1 MADGSGMRKAGLD
14 GLPCGICLVSMDD
27 EERVLYA
34 NRSFLLLMGFSSMEE
49 LFSQRG
55 SSFKGLVA
63 EGYVPL
69 SQRCGAEERSGSFY
83 FQLRT
88 SSGSVPVKGAAGVY
102 EDDKQGKAWCLSCI
116 RDRAGKA
123 QGLEVMDRKSFYSA
137 ITRLAREDVK
147 KGIFGSRAPVY
158 FNLTNFKVY
167 NSRHGTGA
175 GDELIHFLAESLST
189 HFPHS
194 FIAHL
199 NGDTFAV
206 LALHHDVAERI
217 EAVSRDVRDYTGD
230 PAVQLKAGV
239 NIFDPDT
246 VEVSESGLHLLF
258 DRAKI
263 AADWIKGDAGR
274 IWAVY
279 DKSMGQYLTDRA
291 YVLGSF
297 DRALKEEYIK
307 VYYQPVIRT
316 LNGKVCGTE
325 ALARWEDPVRGVI
338 MPSVFVPVLEEAG
351 LIHRLDCYVI
361 EKVAKLYRFIM
372 DNHRPFVPVS
382 VNLSA
387 VDFEVMDPFSFM
399 EELIEKYQ
407 VPRNF
412 FHIEITESALKK
424 NEGRLKQEIEKFRKA
439 GYECWLDDF
448 GSGYSSLNVLKT
460 YRFDTLK
467 LDMAFQRNQNDQG
480 RKIMSSIIFMAKK
493 LGIHT
498 LAEGVETRAQAEL
511 LKSMG
516 CEKIQGWYYGKALP
530 YEESYQYCLQRHL
543 AVETP
548 MENAFYEKVGL
559 ANVIGDTPM
568 ALFLYD
574 GENIAILLENE
585 ASRRE
590 AAALKTTYED
600 KGGMRL
606 VKLDLPVMQQFHELL
621 DTSAKGGRKESMN
634 YLFHG
639 QYMRCTLQV
648 LAKDDHSY
656 AGKMEYYLIS
666 VARDKKETHR
676 MDKLLR
682 HLFIVYDGLYV
693 IRKKEGLVEVAE
705 SMNRVARTGET
716 VPLGRFLKLGDFM
729 HPEDKERFLRIMKPG
744 VLEKEARGAK
754 RSAVTDLFRM
764 KMDDGS
770 YRWKEFNFAL
780 LGSSWDG
787 DILLGIKDTASAAA
801 RGTAVLPSYLS
812 TLGSLPEMEKEEKQ
826 RSSVL
831 QALEDNGTIC
841 FFWKDRN
848 GRFLGAS
855 RAFLE
860 KYGFTLPDILG
871 KTDDEIGWHV
881 NGRRFRDEEE
891 KVLRQGAVARDV
903 IGQCVIKGRIHY
915 VQATKFPIYRGN
927 EIAGLVGYFI
937 DRDSIGKIRRDNQE
951 LDMKDAETGLLNY
964 RGMFITA
971 IHYFDNYKSYGENCA
986 ALFMDILALDDVGRL
1001 YGMAVRKKLISRL
1014 AKLISHFFRQG
1025 ASIAHLGGGRF
1036 CVLMKAENT
1045 ADIRRRML
1053 DLSNE
1058 IHGIR
1063 EEAGRQVTLFLQYAL
1078 AMISEARTVDGLFHL
1093 LARRLTEA
1101 EQEKYGESLYY
1112 GDRIA
1117 FDRAVFD
1124 NSRDQ
1129 IMISD
1134 PDTYSLLYMNKAGL
1148 RDLGLPEDYPYAG
1161 RKCYELICGQSSPC
1175 EICPLP
1181 FLRRDRFYTQT
1192 FHNMNTGGDYLIQ
1205 HTLITWHGKNGH
1217 FELATNL
1224 GSYAEGN
1231 YRKKYMLFQEMA
1243 VNDALA
1249 AGITAPTPHEGIDR
1263 LLARVGKILEAE
1275 KVCIFEEQGDGTVKN
1290 TYEWCAP
1297 GIPPSQASMQ
1307 HVPMELARPI
1317 YDRFGPDQIA
1327 IIDDVEEVQKEYGI
1341 SSGGYRPGLKR
1352 LISGHLVISGLSLG
1366 YTEVVNPSDKIMKE
1380 ASPLLDTLTRFAAS
1394 LIRNRN
1400 VMDRLQAL
1408 SHEDQLTGLMNRLA
1422 FMEYVEGLPAGT
1434 KTAFLFGDMNGLKQ
1448 INDKEGHEAGDR
1460 ALQTLAAIAGELVGR
1475 DHAFRM
1481 GGDEFILAAQGADEE
1496 RAQQLAA
1503 ELKGK
1508 LHLQNLSMALGIACR
1523 TAPIT
1528 DIDELIME
1536 MDRKMYKDKKHPRK

>member
-448 GSGYSSLNVLKT
+448 GSGYSTLNVLKS
-460 YRFDTLK
+460 YHFDTLK
-467 LDMAFQRNQNDQG
+467 LDMAFQRDMNEAG
-480 RKIMSSIIFMAKK
+480 KKIISSVIFMAKE
-493 LGIHT
+493 LGVHT
-498 LAEGVETRAQAEL
+498 LAEGVETKEQADF
-511 LKSMG
+511 LKSVG
-516 CEKIQGWYYGKALP
+516 CEKIQGFYYSRPLP
-530 YEESYQYCLQRHL
+530 YEESYRSCLDQHMG
-543 AVETP
+543 VETAA
-548 MENAFYEKVGL
+548 EA
-559 ANVIGDTPM
+559 A
-568 ALFLYD
+568 LYD
-574 GENIAILLENE
+574 GVGLVNVVGNNPSGAFLFDGEEIEILFENDASRQE
-585 ASRRE
+585 ASSLH
-590 AAALKTTYED
+590 ADYF
-600 KGGMRL
+600 M
-606 VKLDLPVMQQFHELL
+606 
-621 DTSAKGGRKESMN
+621 KGGRRIIAMDRTVKQQFRQLMEASWKHHRKETMM
-634 YLFHG
+634 YLFRG
-639 QYMRCTLQV
+639 QYVHCSMKV
-648 LAKDDHSY
+648 LVSQGKLY
-656 AGKMEYYLIS
+656 AGKLEYYAVS
-666 VARDKKETHR
+666 GREERKAVSY

-682 HLFIVYDGLYV
+682 HLFTIYDGLYV
-693 IRKKEGLVEVAE
+693 LKKSGMVEVME
-705 SMNRVARTGET
+705 SINGLAGNGET
-716 VPLGRFLKLGDFM
+716 VPLEQFRKMADFIHEEDRKRFLAFM
-729 HPEDKERFLRIMKPG
+729 NRER
-744 VLEKEARGAK
+744 LEKEAENPRA
-754 RSAVTDLFRM
+754 SAVTGLFRLRLEN
-764 KMDDGS
+764 GS
-770 YRWKEFNFAL
+770 YRWKEFNLAFMGPAE
-780 LGSSWDG
+780 DG
-787 DILLGIKDTASAAA
+787 EILLGIKDTAVDEAEDGKELLSLYAASYGLSAGGRSDWNLQESAF
-801 RGTAVLPSYLS
+801 TALMEN
-812 TLGSLPEMEKEEKQ
+812 GSL
-826 RSSVL
+826 
-831 QALEDNGTIC
+831 C
-841 FFWKDRN
+841 FFWKDRKR
-848 GRFLGAS
+848 RFLGAS
-855 RAFLE
+855 CAFLE
-860 KYGFTLPDILG
+860 KFDLSLEDILG
-871 KTDDEIGWHV
+871 RTDEEIGWHV
-881 NGRRFRDEEE
+881 DGTHFEREE
-891 KVLRQGAVARDV
+891 KKVLEEGHISRRVLGRC
-903 IGQCVIKGRIHY
+903 IIRGQVHR
-915 VQATKFPIYRGN
+915 VRSTKFPLYLGN
-927 EIAGLVGYFI
+927 DIAGLMGYFF
-937 DRDSIGKIRRDNQE
+937 DLDEMAAHFHVERE
-951 LDMKDAETGLLNY
+951 LDLIDQETGLLNY
-964 RGMFITA
+964 RGMLITA
-971 IHYFDNYKSYGENCA
+971 MTFQENYSAHGENYGA
-986 ALFMDILALDDVGRL
+986 VLLSIPALDEVGRL
-1001 YGMAVRKKLISRL
+1001 YGGDTREKLLKRL
-1014 AKLISHFFRQG
+1014 TDTLTRFFFHREAIG
-1025 ASIAHLGGGRF
+1025 SLGSGRF
-1036 CVLMKAENT
+1036 LVLMKVKST
-1045 ADIRRRML
+1045 SDVRQRML
-1053 DLSNE
+1053 ELSNRVHE
-1058 IHGIR
+1058 IHQ
-1063 EEAGRQVTLFLQYAL
+1063 AGGRKVTLFLQYAL
-1078 AMISEARTVDGLFHL
+1078 ALGSEARTVDDLFRIL
-1093 LARRLTEA
+1093 SRRLSEA
-1101 EQEKYGESLYY
+1101 EKQKYGESLYR

-1117 FDRAVFD
+1117 FDRRVFD
-1124 NSRDQ
+1124 NSSDQ
-1129 IMISD
+1129 VVISD
-1134 PDTYSLLYMNKAGL
+1134 PDDYSLLYINKAGL
-1148 RDLGLPEDYPYAG
+1148 RDLGYPDNYDYAG
-1161 RKCYELICGQSSPC
+1161 KKCYEVILGGDRPC
-1175 EICPLP
+1175 DGCPLAL
-1181 FLRRDRFYTQT
+1181 LRRDRFYTQT
-1192 FHNMNTGGDYLIQ
+1192 FHNRFTGHDYLTQ
-1205 HTLITWHGKNGH
+1205 HTLISWYGKNCQ
-1217 FELATNL
+1217 FEIATNL
-1224 GSYAEGN
+1224 GGYAERDFKKN
-1231 YRKKYMLFQEMA
+1231 YMVFREMA
-1243 VNDALA
+1243 VNDAIE
-1249 AGITAPTPHEGIDR
+1249 AGLSADDTHEGMMNM
-1263 LLARVGKILEAE
+1263 LARIGKILEAE
-1275 KVCIFEEQGDGTVKN
+1275 KACIFEVQEDGSFKN
-1290 TYEWCAP
+1290 TYEWCRKGAAP
-1297 GIPPSQASMQ
+1297 EQEKYQ
-1307 HVPMELARPI
+1307 HVPADMVRPI
-1317 YDRFGPDQIA
+1317 YDRFGADQVA
-1327 IIDDVEEVQKEYGI
+1327 IIDDIEAVAKSYGFAA
-1341 SSGGYRPGLKR
+1341 SDYRKGLKR
-1352 LISGHLVISGLSLG
+1352 LISGHLLIGGQSLG
-1366 YTEVVNPSDKIMKE
+1366 YTEIVNPSEKAMKE
-1380 ASPLLDTLTRFAAS
+1380 ASPLLATLTRFIAIM
-1394 LIRNRN
+1394 IRNRDT
-1400 VMDRLQAL
+1400 MDKLKAMG
-1408 SHEDQLTGLMNRLA
+1408 HVDQLTGLMNRRS
-1422 FMEYVEGLPAGT
+1422 FMEYIHALPAGR

-1448 INDKEGHEAGDR
+1448 INDGKGHEAGDR
-1460 ALQTLAAIAGELVGR
+1460 ALITLSSLMADLVGR

-1481 GGDEFILAAQGADEE
+1481 GGDEFIMVLEGATAEKV
-1496 RAQQLAA
+1496 QQVKE
-1503 ELKGK
+1503 ELKSK
-1508 LHLQNLSMALGIACR
+1508 LALHGLSIALGCALR
-1523 TAPIT
+1523 TAPVT
-1528 DIDELIME
+1528 DIDSLISE
-1536 MDRKMYKDKKHPRK
+1536 VDKKMYEDKKNPRK

>member
-1 MADGSGMRKAGLD
+1 MADGSGMGKAGLD

-55 SSFKGLVA
+55 SSFKGLVD

-69 SQRCGAEERSGSFY
+69 GRRCGAEERSGTFY
-83 FQLRT
+83 FRLKT
-88 SSGSVPVKGAAGVY
+88 PSGSVPVKGTAGGY
-102 EDDKQGKAWCLSCI
+102 EDEEKDRAWCLSCI
-116 RDRAGKA
+116 RDREGKA
-123 QGLEVMDRKSFYSA
+123 RDLQLMDRRTFYPA
-137 ITRLAREDVK
+137 ITRQAREDVK
-147 KGIFGSRAPVY
+147 KGIFGSRAPLY

-167 NSRHGTGA
+167 NSRHGTEA
-175 GDELIHFLAESLST
+175 GDRLIRFMAESIAS
-189 HFPHS
+189 HFPYS
-194 FIAHL
+194 IIAHL
-199 NGDTFAV
+199 TGDTFAV

-217 EAVSRDVRDYTGD
+217 EAVSRDIRNFTGD

-239 NIFDPDT
+239 NIFNPDE
-246 VEVSESGLHLLF
+246 VEISESGIHLLF

-274 IWAVY
+274 TFAVY
-279 DKSMGQYLTDRA
+279 DKSMGQHLTDRV
-291 YVLGSF
+291 YVLGNF
-297 DRALKEEYIK
+297 DRALKEGHIK

-316 LNGKVCGTE
+316 LTGKVCGME
-325 ALARWEDPVRGVI
+325 ALARWEDPVRGMI
-338 MPSVFVPVLEEAG
+338 MPSIFVPVLEEAG

-361 EKVAKLYRFIM
+361 ETVAKLYRFIM
-372 DNHRPFVPVS
+372 ENHRPFVPVS

-387 VDFEVMDPFSFM
+387 VDFEVMDPFSFV
-399 EELIEKYQ
+399 EDVVEKYQ

-424 NEGRLKQEIEKFRKA
+424 NEMRLRQEIEKFRKA

-467 LDMAFQRNQNDQG
+467 LDMAFQRNQNDWG
-480 RKIMSSIIFMAKK
+480 RKIMGSIIYMAKK

-498 LAEGVETRAQAEL
+498 LAEGVETRAQAEF

-530 YEESYQYCLQRHL
+530 YEESYRYCLHRHL

-548 MENAFYEKVGL
+548 LENSFYEKLGL
-559 ANVIGDTPM
+559 ANIIGDTPA

-574 GENIAILLENE
+574 GENIAILLGNE
-585 ASRRE
+585 ASRRA
-590 AAALKTTYED
+590 AAALKATCVNEN
-600 KGGMRL
+600 GLRL

-621 DTSAKGGRKESMN
+621 STSAKSGRKESMN
-634 YLFHG
+634 YIFHG

-648 LAKDDHSY
+648 LAQDDHSF
-656 AGKMEYYLIS
+656 AGKMEYYLVS
-666 VARDKKETHR
+666 DGQDRKETHR

-693 IRKKEGLVEVAE
+693 IRKKEALVEVAE
-705 SMNRVARTGET
+705 SMNRIVRTGET

-729 HPEDKERFLRIMKPG
+729 HPEDRERFLRIMEPG
-744 VLEKEARGAK
+744 MLEKKANRSK
-754 RSAVTDLFRM
+754 RNAVTGLFRM

-801 RGTAVLPSYLS
+801 REAAMLPSYLA
-812 TLGSLPEMEKEEKQ
+812 TLGPLPEMEREEKR

-831 QALEDNGTIC
+831 QAMAESGNIC
-841 FFWKDRN
+841 FFWKDREH
-848 GRFLGAS
+848 RFLGAS

-860 KYGFTLPDILG
+860 KYGFTLSDILG

-881 NGRRFRDEEE
+881 NGRRFQNEEE
-891 KVLRQGAVARDV
+891 KVLKKGAISRNVM
-903 IGQCVIKGRIHY
+903 GQCIIKGQIHY

-927 EIAGLVGYFI
+927 EIAGLAGYFI
-937 DRDSIGKIRRDNQE
+937 DRDSIGKIRRENQE
-951 LDMKDAETGLLNY
+951 LDIKDMETGLLNY

-986 ALFMDILALDDVGRL
+986 ALFMDIPALDDVSRL
-1001 YGMAVRKKLISRL
+1001 YGMAVRKKLLARL

-1025 ASIAHLGGGRF
+1025 AAIAHLGGGRF
-1036 CVLMKAENT
+1036 CVLMKAEDT

-1058 IHGIR
+1058 VHGIR

-1078 AMISEARTVDGLFHL
+1078 VMASEVRTVDELFHL
-1093 LARRLTEA
+1093 LARRLVEA
-1101 EQEKYGESLYY
+1101 ERGKYGESLYY
-1112 GDRIA
+1112 GDRIV

-1124 NSRDQ
+1124 NSSDQ

-1134 PDTYSLLYMNKAGL
+1134 PDTYSLLYVNKAGL

-1161 RKCYELICGQSSPC
+1161 RKCYELICGESAPC
-1175 EICPLP
+1175 EVCPQA

-1192 FHNMNTGGDYLIQ
+1192 FHNMHTGGDYLIQ
-1205 HTLITWHGKNGH
+1205 HTLISWHGKNGH

-1224 GSYAEGN
+1224 GGYAEGD

-1249 AGITAPTPHEGIDR
+1249 AGISALTPHEGISR

-1297 GIPPSQASMQ
+1297 GIEPSKDAMQ
-1307 HVPMELARPI
+1307 HVPMELVRPI
-1317 YDRFGPDQIA
+1317 YDSFGPDQIA
-1327 IIDDVEEVQKEYGI
+1327 IIDDVEAVQKEYGI
-1341 SSGGYRPGLKR
+1341 EKEAYRPGLKR
-1352 LISGHLVISGLSLG
+1352 LISGHLVIGGLSLG
-1366 YTEVVNPSDKIMKE
+1366 YTEVVNPSEKIMKE
-1380 ASPLLDTLTRFAAS
+1380 ASPLLDTLTRFGAS

-1408 SHEDQLTGLMNRLA
+1408 SHEDQLTGLRNRLA
-1422 FMEYVEGLPAGT
+1422 FMEYVESLPVGT

-1460 ALQTLAAIAGELVGR
+1460 ALQTLAAIAGEMVGLN
-1475 DHAFRM
+1475 HAFRM
-1481 GGDEFILAAQGADEE
+1481 GGDEFILAVEGADKA
-1496 RAQQLAA
+1496 RAVELAA

-1508 LHLQNLSMALGIACR
+1508 LHLQNLSMALGIAIR
-1523 TAPIT
+1523 TAPII

-1536 MDRKMYKDKKHPRK
+1536 MDKKMYEDKRHPRR